1 MGHDD
6 ETRTLRLAAVARK
19 WLEDPRVGYSGDLSP
34 VSSDSERQ
42 ALSSMVMAGARVSV
56 AQPGRVVCSLRVR
69 APLTDAEGRW
79 HAGAIAAAVDNACS
93 AAVFTVEGAPTAT
106 VQYSMSYFSP
116 ARADVRPRG
125 SGDGGASGEPEG
137 EADGCGGGGAQ
148 ERVRRAG
155 GDREAVDDACLANQ
169 EQQTQQALNRCEIS
183 LAACWICNSQAPI
196 PTLV

>member
-1 MGHDD
+1 MGDAD
-6 ETRTLRLAAVARK
+6 GERALRLAAVARK

-34 VSSDSERQ
+34 VASDSERQ

-56 AQPGRVVCSLRVR
+56 AEPGRVVCSLRVR

-116 ARADVRPRG
+116 AHADEEVEMEGRVVSRKGKLTAAAVEVRKKE
-125 SGDGGASGEPEG
+125 SGELVAIGRQWMTP
-137 EADGCGGGGAQ
+137 A
-148 ERVRRAG
+148 
-155 GDREAVDDACLANQ
+155 
-169 EQQTQQALNRCEIS
+169 
-183 LAACWICNSQAPI
+183 W
-196 PTLV
+196 PTKGNKSSKL